1 MKSRV
6 LSELRPYLIAF
17 VSSAVPALI
26 FTLLVRL
33 CFMNEVFLRT
43 LFTLLAWLGGAAALL
58 SPLIIALV
66 RFSRLLYAP
75 AAPKAPNAAAEPASA
90 PIAPEPAA
98 SAPAAPEPA
107 PAPIAPEP
115 APAAPDPK
123 PTNPARPAVSRRQ
136 VTAHFLTGYCFLL
149 LGGGVLL
156 ASVFLLLPAVDLI
169 PLFLLLPAV
178 DLIPLFGV
186 SAQDIL
192 SAVYAFLS
200 SEPVLY
206 LELVL
211 LLFSWAAFEL
221 LFLMALPAIGC
232 TFPQG
237 ARVAVPVLA
246 FLACTFFVFP
256 YLTDNVLLPVLSL
269 IASWSIPF
277 AALLLFL
284 AYAVCALLCFV
295 LIDGSLRSPSNRR

>member
-17 VSSAVPALI
+17 VSSAVPALV

-75 AAPKAPNAAAEPASA
+75 TAAPEKAAAEPAPA

-98 SAPAAPEPA
+98 SAPASPES
-107 PAPIAPEP
+107 
-115 APAAPDPK
+115 AAPKPSPK
-123 PTNPARPAVSRRQ
+123 PARPAVSRRQ
-136 VTAHFLTGYCFLL
+136 VTIHFLTGYCFLL

-156 ASVFLLLPAVDLI
+156 ASVFS
-169 PLFLLLPAV
+169 LLPAV

-186 SAQDIL
+186 SAQDIF

-211 LLFSWAAFEL
+211 IFLAWAAFEL
-221 LFLMALPAIGC
+221 LFLMALPAIGY
-232 TFPQG
+232 TLPQG
-237 ARVAVPVLA
+237 ARIAVPVLA
-246 FLACTFFVFP
+246 FFACTFFAFP
-256 YLTDNVLLPVLSL
+256 YVTENVLLPLLSL
-269 IASWSIPF
+269 VASWSIPF
-277 AALLLFL
+277 AAFLLFL

-295 LIDGSLRSPSNRR
+295 LIDGSLRTSSASQQG

>member
-6 LSELRPYLIAF
+6 LTELRPYLIAF
-17 VSSAVPALI
+17 VSSAVPALV

-90 PIAPEPAA
+90 LN
-98 SAPAAPEPA
+98 APEPA

-115 APAAPDPK
+115 AAAPDPKSPKPIAPDPK
-123 PTNPARPAVSRRQ
+123 PTNPARPVISRRQ
-136 VTAHFLTGYCFLL
+136 VAAHFLTGYCFLL

-169 PLFLLLPAV
+169 PLF
-178 DLIPLFGV
+178 GV

-200 SEPVLY
+200 SEPILY
-206 LELVL
+206 LELAL
-211 LLFSWAAFEL
+211 ILFAWAAFER
-221 LFLMALPAIGC
+221 LFLMALPALGH
-232 TFPQG
+232 TLPQG
-237 ARVAVPVLA
+237 AHIAVPVLA
-246 FLACTFFVFP
+246 FFACTFFAFP
-256 YLTDNVLLPVLSL
+256 YVTENVLLPLLSL
-269 IASWSIPF
+269 VASWSVVF
-277 AALLLFL
+277 AAFLLFL

-295 LIDGSLRSPSNRR
+295 LIDGSLRTSSASQQG

>member
-17 VSSAVPALI
+17 ASSAVPALI

-58 SPLIIALV
+58 SPLIIAFV

-75 AAPKAPNAAAEPASA
+75 AAPDPKSPKP
-90 PIAPEPAA
+90 
-98 SAPAAPEPA
+98 
-107 PAPIAPEP
+107 
-115 APAAPDPK
+115 APDPK
-123 PTNPARPAVSRRQ
+123 PTNPARPVISRRQ
-136 VTAHFLTGYCFLL
+136 VAAHFLTGYCFLL

-156 ASVFLLLPAVDLI
+156 ASVFLLLPV
-169 PLFLLLPAV
+169 V

-200 SEPVLY
+200 SEPILY
-206 LELVL
+206 PELALIL
-211 LLFSWAAFEL
+211 LAWAAFEL
-221 LFLMALPAIGC
+221 LFLMALPAIGH
-232 TFPQG
+232 TLPQG
-237 ARVAVPVLA
+237 AHIAVPVLA
-246 FLACTFFVFP
+246 FFACTFFAFP
-256 YLTDNVLLPVLSL
+256 YVTENVLLPLLSL
-269 IASWSIPF
+269 VASWSIPF

-295 LIDGSLRSPSNRR
+295 LIDGSLRTSSASQQG

>member
-1 MKSRV
+1 MKNRV
-6 LSELRPYLIAF
+6 FTEIKPYLIAF
-17 VSSAVPALI
+17 VSSAVPALV

-75 AAPKAPNAAAEPASA
+75 AAPKAPNAAAEPA
-90 PIAPEPAA
+90 P
-98 SAPAAPEPA
+98 APAAA
-107 PAPIAPEP
+107 PDPKSPKP
-115 APAAPDPK
+115 APDPK
-123 PTNPARPAVSRRQ
+123 PTNPARPVISRRQ
-136 VTAHFLTGYCFLL
+136 VAAHFLTGYCFLL
-149 LGGGVLL
+149 LGEGVLL
-156 ASVFLLLPAVDLI
+156 ASV
-169 PLFLLLPAV
+169 FLLLPAV

-211 LLFSWAAFEL
+211 LLLAWAAFEL

>member
-75 AAPKAPNAAAEPASA
+75 TAAPEKAAA
-90 PIAPEPAA
+90 
-98 SAPAAPEPA
+98 EPA

-115 APAAPDPK
+115 AAAPDPKSPKPVAPDPK

-136 VTAHFLTGYCFLL
+136 VAAHFLTGYCFLL
-149 LGGGVLL
+149 LGGGILI
-156 ASVFLLLPAVDLI
+156 ASV
-169 PLFLLLPAV
+169 FLLLPAV

-200 SEPVLY
+200 SEPILY
-206 LELVL
+206 LELAL
-211 LLFSWAAFEL
+211 ILFAWAAFEL
-221 LFLMALPAIGC
+221 LFLMALPALGH
-232 TFPQG
+232 TLPQG
-237 ARVAVPVLA
+237 AHIAVPVLA
-246 FLACTFFVFP
+246 FFACTFFAFP
-256 YLTDNVLLPVLSL
+256 YVTENVLLPLLSL
-269 IASWSIPF
+269 VASWSIPF
-277 AALLLFL
+277 AAFLLFL

-295 LIDGSLRSPSNRR
+295 LIDGSLRTSSAAQQRG

>member
-6 LSELRPYLIAF
+6 FTEIKPYLIAF
-17 VSSAVPALI
+17 VSSAVPALV

-33 CFMNEVFLRT
+33 WLMNEVFLRT

-75 AAPKAPNAAAEPASA
+75 TAAPEKAAA
-90 PIAPEPAA
+90 
-98 SAPAAPEPA
+98 EPA

-115 APAAPDPK
+115 AAAPDPKSPKPAPDPK

-136 VTAHFLTGYCFLL
+136 VAAHFLTGYCFLL
-149 LGGGVLL
+149 LGEGVLL
-156 ASVFLLLPAVDLI
+156 ASVFLLLPAVG
-169 PLFLLLPAV
+169 
-178 DLIPLFGV
+178 LIPLFGV

-200 SEPVLY
+200 SEPILY
-206 LELVL
+206 LELAL
-211 LLFSWAAFEL
+211 ILFAWAAFEL
-221 LFLMALPAIGC
+221 LFLMALPALGH
-232 TFPQG
+232 TLPQG
-237 ARVAVPVLA
+237 AHIAVPVLA
-246 FLACTFFVFP
+246 FFACTFFAFP
-256 YLTDNVLLPVLSL
+256 YVTENVLLPLLSL
-269 IASWSIPF
+269 VASWSIPF
-277 AALLLFL
+277 AAFLLFL

-295 LIDGSLRSPSNRR
+295 LIDGSLRTSSASQQG

>member
-17 VSSAVPALI
+17 VSSAVPALV

-75 AAPKAPNAAAEPASA
+75 TA
-90 PIAPEPAA
+90 APEPAA
-98 SAPAAPEPA
+98 SAPA
-107 PAPIAPEP
+107 PIAPEP
-115 APAAPDPK
+115 AAAPDPKSPKPAPDPK
-123 PTNPARPAVSRRQ
+123 PTNPARPVISRRQ
-136 VTAHFLTGYCFLL
+136 VAAHFLTGYCFLL
-149 LGGGVLL
+149 LGEGVLI
-156 ASVFLLLPAVDLI
+156 ASV
-169 PLFLLLPAV
+169 FLLLPAV

-200 SEPVLY
+200 SEPILY
-206 LELVL
+206 LELAL
-211 LLFSWAAFEL
+211 ILFAWAAFEL
-221 LFLMALPAIGC
+221 LFLMALPAIGHAL
-232 TFPQG
+232 PQG
-237 ARVAVPVLA
+237 AHIAVPVLA
-246 FLACTFFVFP
+246 FFACTFFAFP
-256 YLTDNVLLPVLSL
+256 YVTENVLLPLLSL
-269 IASWSIPF
+269 VASWSIPF
-277 AALLLFL
+277 AAFLLFL

>member
-6 LSELRPYLIAF
+6 LVEIRPYLIAF
-17 VSSAVPALI
+17 VSSAVPALV

-75 AAPKAPNAAAEPASA
+75 TAAPEKAAAEPAPA

-98 SAPAAPEPA
+98 SAPASPES
-107 PAPIAPEP
+107 
-115 APAAPDPK
+115 AAPK
-123 PTNPARPAVSRRQ
+123 PSPQFARPVISRRQ
-136 VTAHFLTGYCFLL
+136 VAAHFLTGYCFLL
-149 LGGGVLL
+149 LGGGILI
-156 ASVFLLLPAVDLI
+156 ASV
-169 PLFLLLPAV
+169 FLLLPAV

-200 SEPVLY
+200 SEPILY
-206 LELVL
+206 LELALIL
-211 LLFSWAAFEL
+211 LAWAAFEL
-221 LFLMALPAIGC
+221 LFLMALPALGH
-232 TFPQG
+232 TLPQG
-237 ARVAVPVLA
+237 AHIAVPVLA
-246 FLACTFFVFP
+246 FFACTFFAFP
-256 YLTDNVLLPVLSL
+256 YVTENVLLPLLSL
-269 IASWSIPF
+269 VASWSIPF
-277 AALLLFL
+277 AAFLLFL

-295 LIDGSLRSPSNRR
+295 LIDGSLRTSSASQQG

>member
-17 VSSAVPALI
+17 VSSAVPALV

-75 AAPKAPNAAAEPASA
+75 TAAPEKAAA
-90 PIAPEPAA
+90 
-98 SAPAAPEPA
+98 EPA

-115 APAAPDPK
+115 AAAPDPKSPKPAPDPK
-123 PTNPARPAVSRRQ
+123 PTNPARPVISRRQ
-136 VTAHFLTGYCFLL
+136 VAAHFLTGYCFLL
-149 LGGGVLL
+149 LGEGVLL
-156 ASVFLLLPAVDLI
+156 ASV
-169 PLFLLLPAV
+169 FLLLPAV

-200 SEPVLY
+200 SEPILY
-206 LELVL
+206 LELALIL
-211 LLFSWAAFEL
+211 LAWAAFEL
-221 LFLMALPAIGC
+221 LFLMALPAIGH
-232 TFPQG
+232 TLPQG
-237 ARVAVPVLA
+237 AHIAVPVLA
-246 FLACTFFVFP
+246 FFACTFFAFP
-256 YLTDNVLLPVLSL
+256 YVTENVLLPLLSL
-269 IASWSIPF
+269 VASWSIPF
-277 AALLLFL
+277 AAFLLFL

-295 LIDGSLRSPSNRR
+295 LIDGSLRTSSASQQG

>member
-1 MKSRV
+1 
-6 LSELRPYLIAF
+6 
-17 VSSAVPALI
+17 
-26 FTLLVRL
+26 
-33 CFMNEVFLRT
+33 MNEVFLRT

-58 SPLIIALV
+58 SPLVIALV

-75 AAPKAPNAAAEPASA
+75 AAPKAPNAAAKQASA
-90 PIAPEPAA
+90 PATSAPASPEPAA
-98 SAPAAPEPA
+98 SAPASSESAAPMPA
-107 PAPIAPEP
+107 PMP
-115 APAAPDPK
+115 APK
-123 PTNPARPAVSRRQ
+123 PARPAVSRRQ
-136 VTAHFLTGYCFLL
+136 VATHFLTGYCFLL
-149 LGGGVLL
+149 LGVGVLL
-156 ASVFLLLPAVDLI
+156 ASV
-169 PLFLLLPAV
+169 FLLLPAV

-211 LLFSWAAFEL
+211 LLLAWVAFEL

-295 LIDGSLRSPSNRR
+295 LIDGSLRSHSNRR

>member
-17 VSSAVPALI
+17 ASSAVPALI

-75 AAPKAPNAAAEPASA
+75 TAPKAPNAAAEPASA
-90 PIAPEPAA
+90 LNAPV
-98 SAPAAPEPA
+98 PA

-123 PTNPARPAVSRRQ
+123 PTNPARPVISRRQ
-136 VTAHFLTGYCFLL
+136 VAAHFLTGYCFLL

-169 PLFLLLPAV
+169 PLF
-178 DLIPLFGV
+178 GV
-186 SAQDIL
+186 SAQDIF

-200 SEPVLY
+200 SEPILY
-206 LELVL
+206 LELALIL
-211 LLFSWAAFEL
+211 LAWAAFEL
-221 LFLMALPAIGC
+221 LFLMALPAIGH
-232 TFPQG
+232 TLPQG
-237 ARVAVPVLA
+237 AHIAVPVLA
-246 FLACTFFVFP
+246 FFACTFFAFP
-256 YLTDNVLLPVLSL
+256 YVTENVLLPLLSL
-269 IASWSIPF
+269 VASWSVVF
-277 AALLLFL
+277 AAFLLFL

-295 LIDGSLRSPSNRR
+295 LIDGSLRTSSASQQG

>member
-6 LSELRPYLIAF
+6 LVEIRPYLIAF

-26 FTLLVRL
+26 FTLLVRH

-75 AAPKAPNAAAEPASA
+75 AAPKAPKAAAEPASA
-90 PIAPEPAA
+90 PNAPEPAA
-98 SAPAAPEPA
+98 SAPASPES
-107 PAPIAPEP
+107 
-115 APAAPDPK
+115 AAPKLSPQF
-123 PTNPARPAVSRRQ
+123 ARSVISRRQ
-136 VTAHFLTGYCFLL
+136 VAAHFLTGYCFLL
-149 LGGGVLL
+149 LGEGVLL
-156 ASVFLLLPAVDLI
+156 ASV
-169 PLFLLLPAV
+169 FLLLPAV

-200 SEPVLY
+200 SEPILY
-206 LELVL
+206 LELAL
-211 LLFSWAAFEL
+211 ILFAWAAFEL
-221 LFLMALPAIGC
+221 LFLMALPALGHSL
-232 TFPQG
+232 PQG
-237 ARVAVPVLA
+237 AHIAVPVLA
-246 FLACTFFVFP
+246 FFACTFFAFP
-256 YLTDNVLLPVLSL
+256 YVTDNVLLPLLSL
-269 IASWSIPF
+269 IASWSVVF
-277 AALLLFL
+277 AAFLLFL

-295 LIDGSLRSPSNRR
+295 LIDGSLRTSSAAQQQG

>member
-17 VSSAVPALI
+17 VSSAVPALV

-75 AAPKAPNAAAEPASA
+75 TAAPEKAAA
-90 PIAPEPAA
+90 
-98 SAPAAPEPA
+98 EPA

-115 APAAPDPK
+115 AAAPDPKSPKPVAPDPK

-136 VTAHFLTGYCFLL
+136 VAAHFLTGYCFLL
-149 LGGGVLL
+149 LGEGVLL
-156 ASVFLLLPAVDLI
+156 ASV
-169 PLFLLLPAV
+169 FLLLPAV

-200 SEPVLY
+200 SEPILY
-206 LELVL
+206 LELAL
-211 LLFSWAAFEL
+211 ILFAWAAFEL
-221 LFLMALPAIGC
+221 LFLMALPALGH
-232 TFPQG
+232 TLPQG
-237 ARVAVPVLA
+237 AHIAVPVLA
-246 FLACTFFVFP
+246 FFACTFFAFP
-256 YLTDNVLLPVLSL
+256 YVTENVLLPLLSL
-269 IASWSIPF
+269 VASWSIPF
-277 AALLLFL
+277 AAFLLFL

-295 LIDGSLRSPSNRR
+295 LIDGSLRTSSAAQQQG

>member
-17 VSSAVPALI
+17 ASSAVPALI

-90 PIAPEPAA
+90 LNASEPA
-98 SAPAAPEPA
+98 SAAPDPKS
-107 PAPIAPEP
+107 PK
-115 APAAPDPK
+115 PAAPDPK
-123 PTNPARPAVSRRQ
+123 PTNPARPVISRRQ
-136 VTAHFLTGYCFLL
+136 AAAHFLTGYCFLL

-156 ASVFLLLPAVDLI
+156 ASVFLLLPAVDLN
-169 PLFLLLPAV
+169 
-178 DLIPLFGV
+178 PLFGV
-186 SAQDIL
+186 SAQDIF

-200 SEPVLY
+200 SEPILY
-206 LELVL
+206 LELALIL
-211 LLFSWAAFEL
+211 LAWAAFEL
-221 LFLMALPAIGC
+221 LFLMALPAIGH
-232 TFPQG
+232 TLPQG
-237 ARVAVPVLA
+237 AHIAVPVLA
-246 FLACTFFVFP
+246 FFACTFFAFP
-256 YLTDNVLLPVLSL
+256 YVTENVLLPLLSL
-269 IASWSIPF
+269 VASWSVVF
-277 AALLLFL
+277 AAFLLFL

-295 LIDGSLRSPSNRR
+295 LIDGSLRTSSALQQG

>member
-17 VSSAVPALI
+17 VSSAVPALV

-66 RFSRLLYAP
+66 CFSRLLYAP
-75 AAPKAPNAAAEPASA
+75 AAPKAPNAAAEPA
-90 PIAPEPAA
+90 P
-98 SAPAAPEPA
+98 APAAA
-107 PAPIAPEP
+107 PDPKSPKP
-115 APAAPDPK
+115 APDPK
-123 PTNPARPAVSRRQ
+123 PTNPARPVISRRQ
-136 VTAHFLTGYCFLL
+136 VAAHFLTGYCFLL
-149 LGGGVLL
+149 LGEGVLL
-156 ASVFLLLPAVDLI
+156 ASV
-169 PLFLLLPAV
+169 FLLLPAV

-200 SEPVLY
+200 SEPILY
-206 LELVL
+206 LELAL
-211 LLFSWAAFEL
+211 ILFAWAAFEL
-221 LFLMALPAIGC
+221 LFLMALPAIGH
-232 TFPQG
+232 TLPQG
-237 ARVAVPVLA
+237 AHIAVPVLA
-246 FLACTFFVFP
+246 FFACTFFAFP
-256 YLTDNVLLPVLSL
+256 YVTENVLLPLLSL
-269 IASWSIPF
+269 VASWSIPF
-277 AALLLFL
+277 AAFLLFL

-295 LIDGSLRSPSNRR
+295 LIDGSLRTSSASQQG

>member
-6 LSELRPYLIAF
+6 FTEIKPYLIAF
-17 VSSAVPALI
+17 VSSAVPALV

-33 CFMNEVFLRT
+33 WLMNEVFLRT

-58 SPLIIALV
+58 SPLVIALV

-75 AAPKAPNAAAEPASA
+75 AAPKAPNAAAKQASA
-90 PIAPEPAA
+90 PATSAPASPEPAA
-98 SAPAAPEPA
+98 SAPDSSESAAPMPA
-107 PAPIAPEP
+107 PM
-115 APAAPDPK
+115 
-123 PTNPARPAVSRRQ
+123 PARPAVSRRQ
-136 VTAHFLTGYCFLL
+136 VATHFLTGYCFLL
-149 LGGGVLL
+149 LGVGVLL
-156 ASVFLLLPAVDLI
+156 ASV
-169 PLFLLLPAV
+169 FLLLPAV

-211 LLFSWAAFEL
+211 LLLAWAAFEL

-237 ARVAVPVLA
+237 ARIAVPVLA

-295 LIDGSLRSPSNRR
+295 LIDGSLRSHSNRR

>member
-17 VSSAVPALI
+17 VSSAVPALV

-75 AAPKAPNAAAEPASA
+75 AAPKAPNAAAEPAPA

-98 SAPAAPEPA
+98 APDPKSPK
-107 PAPIAPEP
+107 P
-115 APAAPDPK
+115 APDPK

-136 VTAHFLTGYCFLL
+136 VAAHFLTGYCFLL
-149 LGGGVLL
+149 LGEGVLL
-156 ASVFLLLPAVDLI
+156 ASV
-169 PLFLLLPAV
+169 FLLLPAV

-200 SEPVLY
+200 SEPILY
-206 LELVL
+206 LELAL
-211 LLFSWAAFEL
+211 ILFAWAAFEL
-221 LFLMALPAIGC
+221 LFLMALPALGH
-232 TFPQG
+232 TLPQG
-237 ARVAVPVLA
+237 AHIAVPVLA
-246 FLACTFFVFP
+246 FFACTFFAFP
-256 YLTDNVLLPVLSL
+256 YVTENVLLPLLSL
-269 IASWSIPF
+269 VASWSIPF
-277 AALLLFL
+277 AAFLLFL

-295 LIDGSLRSPSNRR
+295 LIDGSLRTSSAAQQRG

>member
-6 LSELRPYLIAF
+6 FTEIKPYLIAF
-17 VSSAVPALI
+17 VSSAVPALV

-33 CFMNEVFLRT
+33 WLMNEVFLRT

-75 AAPKAPNAAAEPASA
+75 TAAPEKAAA
-90 PIAPEPAA
+90 
-98 SAPAAPEPA
+98 EPA

-115 APAAPDPK
+115 AAAPDPKSPKPAPDPK

-136 VTAHFLTGYCFLL
+136 VAAHFLTGYCFLL
-149 LGGGVLL
+149 LGEGVLL
-156 ASVFLLLPAVDLI
+156 ASVFLLLPAVG
-169 PLFLLLPAV
+169 
-178 DLIPLFGV
+178 LIPLFGV

-200 SEPVLY
+200 SEPILY
-206 LELVL
+206 LELAL
-211 LLFSWAAFEL
+211 ILFAWAAFEL

-256 YLTDNVLLPVLSL
+256 YLTDNVLFPVLSL

>member
-17 VSSAVPALI
+17 VSSAVPALV

-75 AAPKAPNAAAEPASA
+75 TAAPEKAAAEPAPA

-98 SAPAAPEPA
+98 SAPASPEPA
-107 PAPIAPEP
+107 A
-115 APAAPDPK
+115 PK
-123 PTNPARPAVSRRQ
+123 PSPQFARPVISRRQ
-136 VTAHFLTGYCFLL
+136 VAAHFLTGYCFLL
-149 LGGGVLL
+149 LGEGVLL
-156 ASVFLLLPAVDLI
+156 ASV
-169 PLFLLLPAV
+169 FLLLPAV

-200 SEPVLY
+200 SEPILY
-206 LELVL
+206 LELAL
-211 LLFSWAAFEL
+211 ILFAWAAFEL
-221 LFLMALPAIGC
+221 LFLMALPALGH
-232 TFPQG
+232 TLPQG
-237 ARVAVPVLA
+237 AHIAVPVLA
-246 FLACTFFVFP
+246 FLACTFFIFP
-256 YLTDNVLLPVLSL
+256 FLTDNVLLPVLSL

-277 AALLLFL
+277 AAFLLFL

-295 LIDGSLRSPSNRR
+295 LIDGSLRTSSASQQG

>member
-6 LSELRPYLIAF
+6 LTELRPYLIAF
-17 VSSAVPALI
+17 VSSAVPALV

-33 CFMNEVFLRT
+33 WLMNEVFLRT

-58 SPLIIALV
+58 SPLVIALV

-75 AAPKAPNAAAEPASA
+75 AAPQAPNAAAEQ
-90 PIAPEPAA
+90 A
-98 SAPAAPEPA
+98 SAPAASASE
-107 PAPIAPEP
+107 
-115 APAAPDPK
+115 PAAPSPASSEPAAPK
-123 PTNPARPAVSRRQ
+123 PSPKPARPAVSRRQ
-136 VTAHFLTGYCFLL
+136 VTIHFLTGYCFLL

-169 PLFLLLPAV
+169 PLF
-178 DLIPLFGV
+178 GV

-200 SEPVLY
+200 SEPILY
-206 LELVL
+206 LELALIL
-211 LLFSWAAFEL
+211 LAWAAFEL
-221 LFLMALPAIGC
+221 LFLMALPAIGY
-232 TFPQG
+232 TLPQG
-237 ARVAVPVLA
+237 ARIAVPVLA
-246 FLACTFFVFP
+246 FLACTFFAFP
-256 YLTDNVLLPVLSL
+256 YVTENVLLPVLSL
-269 IASWSIPF
+269 VASWSIVF

-295 LIDGSLRSPSNRR
+295 LIDGSLRSPSSRR

>member
-17 VSSAVPALI
+17 ASSAVPALI

-75 AAPKAPNAAAEPASA
+75 AAPKAPNAAAEPASVLN
-90 PIAPEPAA
+90 APEPA
-98 SAPAAPEPA
+98 A

-123 PTNPARPAVSRRQ
+123 PTNPARPVISRRQ
-136 VTAHFLTGYCFLL
+136 VAAHFLTGYCFLL

-169 PLFLLLPAV
+169 PLF
-178 DLIPLFGV
+178 GV

-200 SEPVLY
+200 SEPILY
-206 LELVL
+206 PELALIL
-211 LLFSWAAFEL
+211 LAWAAFEL
-221 LFLMALPAIGC
+221 LFLMALPAIGH
-232 TFPQG
+232 TLPQG
-237 ARVAVPVLA
+237 AHIAVPVLA
-246 FLACTFFVFP
+246 FFACTFFAFP
-256 YLTDNVLLPVLSL
+256 YVTENVLLPLLSL
-269 IASWSIPF
+269 VASWSVVF
-277 AALLLFL
+277 AAFLLFL

-295 LIDGSLRSPSNRR
+295 LIDGSLRTSSAAQQRG

>member
-6 LSELRPYLIAF
+6 LVEIRPYLIAF

-26 FTLLVRL
+26 FTLLVRH

-75 AAPKAPNAAAEPASA
+75 AAPKAPKAAAEPASA
-90 PIAPEPAA
+90 PNAPEPAA
-98 SAPAAPEPA
+98 SAPASPES
-107 PAPIAPEP
+107 
-115 APAAPDPK
+115 AAPK
-123 PTNPARPAVSRRQ
+123 PSPQFARSVISRRQ
-136 VTAHFLTGYCFLL
+136 VAAHFLTGYCFLL
-149 LGGGVLL
+149 LGEGVLL
-156 ASVFLLLPAVDLI
+156 ASV
-169 PLFLLLPAV
+169 FLLLPAV

-200 SEPVLY
+200 SEPILY
-206 LELVL
+206 LELAL
-211 LLFSWAAFEL
+211 ILFAWAAFEL
-221 LFLMALPAIGC
+221 LFLMALPALGHSL
-232 TFPQG
+232 PQG
-237 ARVAVPVLA
+237 AHIAVPVLA
-246 FLACTFFVFP
+246 FFACTFFAFP
-256 YLTDNVLLPVLSL
+256 YVTENVLLPLLSL
-269 IASWSIPF
+269 VASWSIPF
-277 AALLLFL
+277 AAFLLFL

-295 LIDGSLRSPSNRR
+295 LIDGSLRTSSAAQQQG

>member
-6 LSELRPYLIAF
+6 LTELRPYLIAF
-17 VSSAVPALI
+17 VSSAVPALV

-75 AAPKAPNAAAEPASA
+75 TAPKAADGNAAAEQASA
-90 PIAPEPAA
+90 PNAPEPAA
-98 SAPAAPEPA
+98 SAPASPES
-107 PAPIAPEP
+107 
-115 APAAPDPK
+115 AAPK
-123 PTNPARPAVSRRQ
+123 PSPQFARPAVSRRQ
-136 VTAHFLTGYCFLL
+136 VAAHFLTGYCFLL
-149 LGGGVLL
+149 LGGGILI
-156 ASVFLLLPAVDLI
+156 ASV
-169 PLFLLLPAV
+169 FLLLPAV

-200 SEPVLY
+200 SEPILY
-206 LELVL
+206 LELAL
-211 LLFSWAAFEL
+211 ILFAWAAFEL
-221 LFLMALPAIGC
+221 LFLMALPALGH
-232 TFPQG
+232 TLPQG
-237 ARVAVPVLA
+237 AHIAVPVLA
-246 FLACTFFVFP
+246 FFACTFFAFP
-256 YLTDNVLLPVLSL
+256 YVTENVLLPLLSL
-269 IASWSIPF
+269 VASWSIAF
-277 AALLLFL
+277 AAFLLFL

-295 LIDGSLRSPSNRR
+295 LIDGSLRTSSASQQG

>member
-6 LSELRPYLIAF
+6 LVELRPYLIAF
-17 VSSAVPALI
+17 VSSAVPALV

-75 AAPKAPNAAAEPASA
+75 AAPKAAEGNAAAEPS
-90 PIAPEPAA
+90 
-98 SAPAAPEPA
+98 S
-107 PAPIAPEP
+107 APIAPEP
-115 APAAPDPK
+115 APAQTPSP
-123 PTNPARPAVSRRQ
+123 NPAPNSARLAVSRKQ
-136 VTAHFLTGYCFLL
+136 VTAHFFMGYCFLL
-149 LGGGVLL
+149 LWGGVLL

-169 PLFLLLPAV
+169 PLF
-178 DLIPLFGV
+178 GV
-186 SAQDIL
+186 SAQDIF

-211 LLFSWAAFEL
+211 ILLAWAAFEL
-221 LFLMALPAIGC
+221 LFLIALPAIGY
-232 TFPQG
+232 TLPQG
-237 ARVAVPVLA
+237 ARIAVPVLA
-246 FLACTFFVFP
+246 FLACTFFIFQF
-256 YLTDNVLLPVLSL
+256 LTDNVLLPVLSL

-277 AALLLFL
+277 AAFLLFL

>member
-17 VSSAVPALI
+17 VSSAVPALV

-66 RFSRLLYAP
+66 CFSRLLYAP
-75 AAPKAPNAAAEPASA
+75 TAAPEKAAAEPAPA

-98 SAPAAPEPA
+98 SAPASPES
-107 PAPIAPEP
+107 
-115 APAAPDPK
+115 AAPK
-123 PTNPARPAVSRRQ
+123 PSPQFARPAVSRRQ
-136 VTAHFLTGYCFLL
+136 VAAHFLTGYCFLL
-149 LGGGVLL
+149 LGGGILI
-156 ASVFLLLPAVDLI
+156 ASV
-169 PLFLLLPAV
+169 FLLLPAV

-200 SEPVLY
+200 SEPILY
-206 LELVL
+206 LELAL
-211 LLFSWAAFEL
+211 ILFAWAAFEL
-221 LFLMALPAIGC
+221 LFLMALPALGH
-232 TFPQG
+232 TLPQG
-237 ARVAVPVLA
+237 AHIAVPVLA
-246 FLACTFFVFP
+246 FFACTFFAFP
-256 YLTDNVLLPVLSL
+256 YVTENVLLPLLSL
-269 IASWSIPF
+269 VASWSIPF
-277 AALLLFL
+277 AAFLLFI

-295 LIDGSLRSPSNRR
+295 LIDGSLRTSFASQQG

>member
-6 LSELRPYLIAF
+6 FTEIKPYLIAF
-17 VSSAVPALI
+17 VSSAVPALV

-33 CFMNEVFLRT
+33 WLMNEVFLRT

-58 SPLIIALV
+58 SPLVIALV

-75 AAPKAPNAAAEPASA
+75 AAPKAPNAAAKQASA
-90 PIAPEPAA
+90 PATSAPASPEPAA
-98 SAPAAPEPA
+98 SAPASSESAAPMPTPMPA
-107 PAPIAPEP
+107 PM
-115 APAAPDPK
+115 
-123 PTNPARPAVSRRQ
+123 PARPAVSRRQ
-136 VTAHFLTGYCFLL
+136 VATHFLTGYCFLL
-149 LGGGVLL
+149 LGVGVLL
-156 ASVFLLLPAVDLI
+156 ASV
-169 PLFLLLPAV
+169 FLLLPAV

-211 LLFSWAAFEL
+211 LLLAWAAFEL

-246 FLACTFFVFP
+246 FFACTFFAFP
-256 YLTDNVLLPVLSL
+256 YLTDNVLLPLLSL
-269 IASWSIPF
+269 VASWSIPF
-277 AALLLFL
+277 AAFLLFL

-295 LIDGSLRSPSNRR
+295 LIDGSLRSHSNRR